1 MAYYPTDADFR
12 AIRQKE
18 KNVYV
23 KIELLNKNFKIIDSL
38 TANLV
43 NDSLSVDS
51 SAKQRRSYNCDIF
64 ASDYSFLIGN
74 DKKIWIDKY
83 LRVYYGIESAREYE
97 ILWWLIG
104 TFTYIDANYTFS
116 G

>member
-43 NDSLSVDS
+43 NDSLSVDPIIV
-51 SAKQRRSYNCDIF
+51 IF
-64 ASDYSFLIGN
+64 LLLI
-74 DKKIWIDKY
+74 
-83 LRVYYGIESAREYE
+83 
-97 ILWWLIG
+97 IL
-104 TFTYIDANYTFS
+104 F
-116 G
+116 

>member
-64 ASDYSFLIGN
+64 ASDYSFFN
-74 DKKIWIDKY
+74 WK
-83 LRVYYGIESAREYE
+83 
-97 ILWWLIG
+97 
-104 TFTYIDANYTFS
+104 
-116 G
+116 

>member
-51 SAKQRRSYNCDIF
+51 SAKQRRS
-64 ASDYSFLIGN
+64 L
-74 DKKIWIDKY
+74 
-83 LRVYYGIESAREYE
+83 
-97 ILWWLIG
+97 
-104 TFTYIDANYTFS
+104 
-116 G
+116 

>member
-43 NDSLSVDS
+43 NDSL
-51 SAKQRRSYNCDIF
+51 
-64 ASDYSFLIGN
+64 
-74 DKKIWIDKY
+74 
-83 LRVYYGIESAREYE
+83 
-97 ILWWLIG
+97 
-104 TFTYIDANYTFS
+104 
-116 G
+116 